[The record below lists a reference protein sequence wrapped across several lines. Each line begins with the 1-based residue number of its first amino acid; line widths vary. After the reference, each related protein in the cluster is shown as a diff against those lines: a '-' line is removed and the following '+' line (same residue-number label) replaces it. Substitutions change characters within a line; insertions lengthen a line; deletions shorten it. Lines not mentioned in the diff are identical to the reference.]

1 VEVMAE
7 NKSFYSK
14 SGIFGAWLGVF
25 FGAILG
31 TGTGALSASWNGV
44 QFGIIIGIILGG
56 VTGLLTGALT
66 VRTAGTTGGVSIG
79 AYTGMLFGAL
89 FGGVLGIFIPETF
102 RASVLALDILI
113 LNVIMQGRFEMV
125 VLLMFLLSII
135 GTAVG
140 AWVGGRNLKSRNL
153 DISRN

>member
-1 VEVMAE
+1 MAE

-25 FGAILG
+25 FGAILSA
-31 TGTGALSASWNGV
+31 GTGALSASWNGV
-44 QFGIIIGIILGG
+44 QFGIITGIILGG
-56 VTGLLTGALT
+56 VTGSLTGALT
-66 VRTAGTTGGVSIG
+66 VRTAGTTGGVSVG

-89 FGGVLGIFIPETF
+89 FGGMLGIFIPETF
-102 RASVLALDILI
+102 RASVLSLDILI

-140 AWVGGRNLKSRNL
+140 AWVGGRNLAARDLNAAK
-153 DISRN
+153 

>member
-1 VEVMAE
+1 MPDDQSLYM
-7 NKSFYSK
+7 KSSLFGGLL
-14 SGIFGAWLGVF
+14 GIF

-31 TGTGALSASWNGV
+31 AVTGALSASWSGV
-44 QFGIIIGIILGG
+44 QFGALWGIAFG
-56 VTGLLTGALT
+56 VLTGALTGALT
-66 VRTAGTTGGVSIG
+66 VRTAGTTGGVSTG

-89 FGGVLGIFIPETF
+89 LGVLGVFIPEAF

-113 LNVIMQGRFEMV
+113 LTVIMQGRFEMV

-140 AWVGGRNLKSRNL
+140 AWVGGRNLAARDLNAAK
-153 DISRN
+153 

>member
-1 VEVMAE
+1 MPD
-7 NKSFYSK
+7 KSLYMK
-14 SGIFGAWLGVF
+14 SSLFGAGLGIF

-31 TGTGALSASWNGV
+31 AVTGALSASWSGV
-44 QFGIIIGIILGG
+44 QFGALWGIAFGML
-56 VTGLLTGALT
+56 TGALTGALT
-66 VRTAGTTGGVSIG
+66 VRTAGTTGGVSTG

-89 FGGVLGIFIPETF
+89 LGVLGIFIPEAF

-125 VLLMFLLSII
+125 ALLMFLLSII

-140 AWVGGRNLKSRNL
+140 AWVGGRILKSRNL
-153 DISRN
+153 DDYCK